1 MARLLLDPRSRL
13 PHDSGQLAA
22 TGESL
27 VQVIQPLLLLDV
39 GLDPSLGEL
48 LRADMVLKTELLA

>member
-13 PHDSGQLAA
+13 PLDSGQLAA
-22 TGESL
+22 TGGSL